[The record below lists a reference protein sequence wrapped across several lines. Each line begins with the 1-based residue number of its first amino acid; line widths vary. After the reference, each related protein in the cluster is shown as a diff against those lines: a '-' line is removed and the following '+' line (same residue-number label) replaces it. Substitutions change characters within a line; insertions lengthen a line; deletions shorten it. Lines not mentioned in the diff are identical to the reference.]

1 MTHADLT
8 TMLDFHYWARTR
20 ILEAA
25 AALTPEQY
33 TRDLGSA
40 FPSVRDTL
48 VHLCSAEWNWYL
60 RWNREAPASM
70 FDPLEYPDVSSLRA
84 RWAEQEPK
92 LRGFLVSL
100 GDAGV
105 QQRIEY
111 KALNGSSHVSAF
123 WEMFLHVVNHGTY
136 HRGQVQ
142 TMFRQLGAPPAR
154 SVDLIVYFRE
164 KNAALAPQA

>member
-20 ILEAA
+20 ILDAA

-60 RWNREAPASM
+60 RWNREAPSSM
-70 FDPLEYPDVSSLRA
+70 FDPREYPDVPTLRA
-84 RWAEQEPK
+84 RWAEQEVK
-92 LRGFLVSL
+92 LRQFLEGL
-100 GDAGV
+100 GEAGIAE
-105 QQRIEY
+105 RLEY
-111 KALNGSSHVSAF
+111 KALDGRSHVSAF
-123 WEMFLHVVNHGTY
+123 WEMFHHVVNHGTY

-142 TMFRQLGAPPAR
+142 TMLRQLGATPAR
-154 SVDLIVYFRE
+154 SVDLIVYYRE
-164 KNAALAPQA
+164 RNAAAAKS

>member
-8 TMLDFHYWARTR
+8 MMLEFHYWARTR
-20 ILEAA
+20 ILDAA

-60 RWNREAPASM
+60 RWHKEAPASM
-70 FDPLEYPDVSSLRA
+70 FDPGDYPDVQALRA

-92 LRGFLVSL
+92 LRAFLVSL
-100 GDAGV
+100 GDAGI
-105 QQRIEY
+105 QERLEY
-111 KALNGSSHVSAF
+111 KSLDGRSHVSAF

-142 TMFRQLGAPPAR
+142 TMFRQLGATPSK
-154 SVDLIVYFRE
+154 SVDLITYFRE
-164 KNAALAPQA
+164 RNAAAGL